1 MDGRTTLA
9 IMCAAAGGGWL
20 LLSLGVLV
28 GRLRARRTI
37 DAPVAPAGGWRVPKD
52 RPAFPGEIG
61 ASEKEVRSL
70 LERGVRSAEPE
81 VRISAVTTL
90 GRLGDRYE
98 WAIDGLIEALAAGVE
113 HPVRVAA
120 QLDRLAPRPGRRL
133 TPLLGH
139 PSDQVR
145 FCAIRL
151 LASYPALARSHA
163 PDLTF
168 DLSPNVRAAALETLR
183 ASASAEALR
192 CSLRLLDDPHSMV
205 RAHACRTASTVAG
218 ATSAPFVATLLGYGT
233 PLDVMFARRANTN
246 VKTAIVASGCAMAQ
260 PMPNSDWLYRPF
272 TSRRVRFISSS
283 QYAAG
288 SIGSARSISG
298 RDATVVVTEPEGPL
312 TRTGPRAVRTGTGTR
327 RRARSNHLRIV
338 RDQCEVLSR
347 CDPAVHGRP
356 ASNSNGTARD
366 NRVERVAT

>member
-151 LASYPALARSHA
+151 LARYPALARSHA

-168 DLSPNVRAAALETLR
+168 DPSPNVRAAALETLR

-218 ATSAPFVATLLGYGT
+218 ATSAPFVATLLGDESWWVREAAREALVALGREVAPFVA
-233 PLDVMFARRANTN
+233 PLLESDDPTLRSGAALVLQDVGSVDDLLREDVETEQLER
-246 VKTAIVASGCAMAQ
+246 I
-260 PMPNSDWLYRPF
+260 L
-272 TSRRVRFISSS
+272 
-283 QYAAG
+283 AAG
-288 SIGSARSISG
+288 GPRLRDAARDRARQRIWLGSASAG
-298 RDATVVVTEPEGPL
+298 L
-312 TRTGPRAVRTGTGTR
+312 
-327 RRARSNHLRIV
+327 
-338 RDQCEVLSR
+338 
-347 CDPAVHGRP
+347 PAEAAP
-356 ASNSNGTARD
+356 
-366 NRVERVAT
+366 